1 LFFTTKCFAAKCFT
15 SGPIPLNLSKTG
27 LLQTH
32 PTVVIPFNQSVIVV
46 GLFHGSEVAG
56 RPSEI
61 AQPCNAIS
69 RIQLRAAGR
78 RFGERR
84 PFGTIGVW
92 GCAAMQ
98 QWRLRCVGKLGL
110 RTG

>member
-1 LFFTTKCFAAKCFT
+1 MEKTACKSIVRCSTLFFTTKCFAAKCFT

-46 GLFHGSEVAG
+46 GLFHGAKVASRLSEF
-56 RPSEI
+56 
-61 AQPCNAIS
+61 AQALTAIS
-69 RIQLRAAGR
+69 GIKLRTVR
-78 RFGERR
+78 RGLGERR

-92 GCAAMQ
+92 CCTRM
-98 QWRLRCVGKLGL
+98 R
-110 RTG
+110 